1 MLNKKMKSKI
11 IIHNYTDFYDF
22 EIMTYISAVISRGKI
37 SETSKG
43 KQYCFVSQFPGKVF
57 VSSGR
62 NNDTYTFYIER
73 RDTNDK

>member
-1 MLNKKMKSKI
+1 MKNKKIKSKL
-11 IIHNYTDFYDF
+11 IIHNYSDFNDYSV
-22 EIMTYISAVISRGKI
+22 MNYISTVISRGKI

-43 KQYCFVSQFPGKVF
+43 KQYCFVSQFPGNVF

-62 NNDTYTFYIER
+62 NKDTYTFYIER